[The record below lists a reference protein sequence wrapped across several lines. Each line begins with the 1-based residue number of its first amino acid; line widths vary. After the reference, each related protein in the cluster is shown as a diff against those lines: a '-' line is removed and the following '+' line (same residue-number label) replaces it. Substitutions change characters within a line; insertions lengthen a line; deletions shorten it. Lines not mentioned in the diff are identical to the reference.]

1 LTKQAKFKTIML
13 MEIIRKVYEFLIDSV
28 QTFLIAAAVFL
39 VIYLFLFRPYEVK
52 GDSMKPNFYNKEFVL
67 TNLIVLRFQDPK
79 MGDVVV
85 FKARAANEPERDY
98 IKRVIGIPKDTISIK
113 DGSIYLNGKILDENS
128 YLNNEVKTYPGNF
141 LKEGEE
147 VKVSEDEY
155 FVMGDNRLYSS
166 DSREWGFVKKE
177 DIIGQSLFVYWPL
190 TRIRL
195 VENPY

>member
-1 LTKQAKFKTIML
+1 ML
-13 MEIIRKVYEFLIDSV
+13 MEIIRKIYSFLLDSV

-52 GDSMKPNFYNKEFVL
+52 GDSMFPNFHDKEFVL

-79 MGDVVV
+79 MGDIVV
-85 FKARAANEPERDY
+85 FKAKTANEPERDY
-98 IKRVIGIPKDTISIK
+98 IKRVVGLPGDTISIK
-113 DGSIYLNGKILDENS
+113 DNVVYLNQKPLDES
-128 YLNNEVKTYPGNF
+128 AYLKNDVKTFPGSF
-141 LKEGEE
+141 LQDGEE
-147 VKVSEDEY
+147 VKVPQEEY

-190 TRIRL
+190 NKIRL